1 MCVYV
6 CVCDCV
12 QAISNAT
19 EEIERKF
26 SEMMRNENFDILEF
40 YGRQKKLFEPARGPV
55 DVTQSFAVLVK
66 PAIADAALAAA
77 NSKKVLSLS
86 CPFLSCPAAAAA
98 SCKSCPTS
106 AAQADEDDPSSLP
119 SLSPSP
125 SSSPSLSPSLSSAA
139 EDLNQDKIRQIVCG
153 LYHCGYRTRWPANLP
168 GDTELE
174 AELKMRMRLGWR
186 CLCV

>member
-1 MCVYV
+1 MYV
-6 CVCDCV
+6 CVCACV

-19 EEIERKF
+19 EDIERKF

-86 CPFLSCPAAAAA
+86 FPALLLLLLVVRAVLLPLHRPTRTTPPPRPPSRPPCRLRRRTSTKTRFGRSCAGSTTAAIEPAGPLTCPGTQSW
-98 SCKSCPTS
+98 
-106 AAQADEDDPSSLP
+106 
-119 SLSPSP
+119 
-125 SSSPSLSPSLSSAA
+125 
-139 EDLNQDKIRQIVCG
+139 RQS
-153 LYHCGYRTRWPANLP
+153 
-168 GDTELE
+168 
-174 AELKMRMRLGWR
+174 
-186 CLCV
+186 

>member
-1 MCVYV
+1 MYV

-19 EEIERKF
+19 EDIERKF

-86 CPFLSCPAAAAA
+86 CPA
-98 SCKSCPTS
+98 
-106 AAQADEDDPSSLP
+106 LP
-119 SLSPSP
+119 
-125 SSSPSLSPSLSSAA
+125 
-139 EDLNQDKIRQIVCG
+139 C
-153 LYHCGYRTRWPANLP
+153 C
-168 GDTELE
+168 
-174 AELKMRMRLGWR
+174 
-186 CLCV
+186 CCCC

>member
-77 NSKKVLSLS
+77 NSKKVLSLL
-86 CPFLSCPAAAAA
+86 CPFLPCPALLLLLVVRAVLLPLHRPTRTTPPPCPPSRPRPPPRPPSRRPCRLRRRTSTKTRFGRSCAGSTTAAIEPAGPLT
-98 SCKSCPTS
+98 CPGTQS
-106 AAQADEDDPSSLP
+106 W
-119 SLSPSP
+119 
-125 SSSPSLSPSLSSAA
+125 
-139 EDLNQDKIRQIVCG
+139 RQS
-153 LYHCGYRTRWPANLP
+153 
-168 GDTELE
+168 
-174 AELKMRMRLGWR
+174 
-186 CLCV
+186 